1 MSYKNAVSNKA
12 SVQNGAQ
19 DPVQVAV
26 NDPVVVQPQ
35 QQPVRTT
42 GIVKWFNNKT
52 GYGFITINSGPDN
65 GKDIFVHHSSIN
77 VEKKQY
83 KYLVQGEYVEFE
95 IIPVNNKHQHQ
106 SHNISGING
115 GKLMCESRE
124 EWKTQAREFK
134 NEYSQNNKKRTQEPE
149 KERE

>member
-1 MSYKNAVSNKA
+1 MSYKNAVSNQSLVQD
-12 SVQNGAQ
+12 SVQ
-19 DPVQVAV
+19 DPAKDSVQ
-26 NDPVVVQPQ
+26 QPQ
-35 QQPVRTT
+35 VVAPPLNVKTT
-42 GIVKWFNNKT
+42 GVVKWFNNKT
-52 GYGFITINSGPDN
+52 GYGFITINSGQDN

-95 IIPVNNKHQHQ
+95 IIPVNNKHEHQ

-124 EWKTQAREFK
+124 EWKAQAREFK
-134 NEYSQNNKKRTQEPE
+134 NEYSQNNRKRTQEPE
-149 KERE
+149 KRE

>member
-1 MSYKNAVSNKA
+1 MSYKNAVSNQSPVQD
-12 SVQNGAQ
+12 SVQ
-19 DPVQVAV
+19 DPVKDSVQEPQVV
-26 NDPVVVQPQ
+26 TPSPN
-35 QQPVRTT
+35 VRTT
-42 GIVKWFNNKT
+42 GVVKWFNNKT
-52 GYGFITINSGPDN
+52 GYGFITINSGKDT

-95 IIPVNNKHQHQ
+95 IIPVNNKHEHQ

-124 EWKTQAREFK
+124 EWKAQAREFK
-134 NEYSQNNKKRTQEPE
+134 NEYSQNNRNRTQEPE
-149 KERE
+149 KRERD